1 MQSSV
6 DTTLTYTTSYSGNA
20 LLHFK
25 VLAHLKPES
34 SRALFHTGRPQPITC
49 PLSHR
54 ATTTNHVPSS
64 TPGDHNQSR
73 PLFHTGR
80 PQPITCPLSHRA
92 ITTNHGN
99 TNLLSWLNCNPVTM
113 QTLRLYFS
121 FTVSTKVAWLA
132 VLAALFLMT
141 LLLVSMAIYSH

>member
-1 MQSSV
+1 MQSCV
-6 DTTLTYTTSYSGNA
+6 DTTLAYTTSYSGNA

-34 SRALFHTGRPQPITC
+34 SHALFHTGRPQPIMC
-49 PLSHR
+49 PLSHW
-54 ATTTNHVPSS
+54 AT
-64 TPGDHNQSR
+64 
-73 PLFHTGR
+73 
-80 PQPITCPLSHRA
+80 
-92 ITTNHGN
+92 TTNHGN

-121 FTVSTKVAWLA
+121 FNVSTKVAWLA
-132 VLAALFLMT
+132 VLAPLAALFLMT